1 MLMMMISIP
10 LYADG
15 YLNADDCDL
24 NAAAAAAADINDD
37 NCLNADDDLNSD
49 DCVCRLA
56 MG

>member
-24 NAAAAAAADINDD
+24 YAAAAADINDD